1 MPFLTWILYGKSWSN
16 ERQAKAR
23 SVPVTGGNG
32 PQRQW
37 QAEVREL
44 RQGRCDKNQGR
55 EDSTPFTLGTHRG
68 TLYNDATESLGRTVL
83 AV

>member
-44 RQGRCDKNQGR
+44 RQGRCDKK
-55 EDSTPFTLGTHRG
+55 
-68 TLYNDATESLGRTVL
+68 
-83 AV
+83 